1 MNCSLCGAP
10 GTCFIKTVHKDHG
23 LVYLCEDC
31 YRQQEGEAL
40 HPAGSSCTCHPPH
53 N

>member
-10 GTCFIKTVHKDHG
+10 GTNFVKTVHKDYG

-31 YRQQEGEAL
+31 YRHQESEAL

-53 N
+53 T